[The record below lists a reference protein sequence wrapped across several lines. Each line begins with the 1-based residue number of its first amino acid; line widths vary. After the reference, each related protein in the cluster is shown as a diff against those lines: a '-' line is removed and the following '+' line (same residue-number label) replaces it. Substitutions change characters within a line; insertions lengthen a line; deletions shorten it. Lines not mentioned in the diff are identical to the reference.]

1 MGGQKVL
8 AQPEVG
14 GFSNKGLCCAISHAV
29 FAGGNLR
36 GLGNEGGGMMKK
48 LFIVLCLHFLA
59 LISCFAEDT
68 SMELIFKRGKE
79 EVVFY
84 QGAPLVAVQ
93 RKIESA
99 VQTDGYVKSAVDN
112 IAFVVLVKDSE
123 GQRVYKVYNQY
134 NIIKNDNE
142 IYESDLFYDL
152 CIILINSLFAE

>member
-1 MGGQKVL
+1 
-8 AQPEVG
+8 
-14 GFSNKGLCCAISHAV
+14 
-29 FAGGNLR
+29 
-36 GLGNEGGGMMKK
+36 MMKK
-48 LFIVLCLHFLA
+48 LFIVLCLHFLV

-112 IAFVVLVKDSE
+112 IAFVVLVKDAE

-134 NIIKNDNE
+134 NIIKNENE